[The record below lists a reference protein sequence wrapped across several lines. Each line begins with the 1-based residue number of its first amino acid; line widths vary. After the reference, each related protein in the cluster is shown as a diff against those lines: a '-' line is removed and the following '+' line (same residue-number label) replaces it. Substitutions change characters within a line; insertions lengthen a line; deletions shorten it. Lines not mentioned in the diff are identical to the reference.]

1 VITGAGLAD
10 VEFGP
15 IVDTF
20 GGAAGE
26 EQARQFGTH
35 GYPIRARKPR
45 GESEGFTARDGRTSS
60 RDRR

>member
-1 VITGAGLAD
+1 MIIGAGLAD

-26 EQARQFGTH
+26 EKARQFGAY
-35 GYPIRARKPR
+35 GYPIRARKP
-45 GESEGFTARDGRTSS
+45 
-60 RDRR
+60 

>member
-1 VITGAGLAD
+1 MIEGSGLTD

-26 EQARQFGTH
+26 EKARQFGTF
-35 GYPIRARKPR
+35 GYPILAVKR
-45 GESEGFTARDGRTSS
+45 
-60 RDRR
+60 

>member
-1 VITGAGLAD
+1 MIEGAGLSG

-26 EQARQFGTH
+26 GEARQFGTF
-35 GYPIRARKPR
+35 GYPILARKP
-45 GESEGFTARDGRTSS
+45 T
-60 RDRR
+60 

>member
-15 IVDTF
+15 VVDTF

-26 EQARQFGTH
+26 EKARQFGTY
-35 GYPIRARKPR
+35 GYPIRAPKP
-45 GESEGFTARDGRTSS
+45 
-60 RDRR
+60 

>member
-1 VITGAGLAD
+1 MIKGAGLVD

-26 EQARQFGTH
+26 DKAREFGTN
-35 GYPIRARKPR
+35 GYPIRARKP
-45 GESEGFTARDGRTSS
+45 
-60 RDRR
+60 

>member
-1 VITGAGLAD
+1 MIIGAGLAD

-26 EQARQFGTH
+26 ENARQFGTY
-35 GYPIRARKPR
+35 GYPIRARKP
-45 GESEGFTARDGRTSS
+45 
-60 RDRR
+60 

>member
-1 VITGAGLAD
+1 VIIGAGLTD

-26 EQARQFGTH
+26 EMARQFGTY
-35 GYPIRARKPR
+35 GYPIRALKR
-45 GESEGFTARDGRTSS
+45 
-60 RDRR
+60 